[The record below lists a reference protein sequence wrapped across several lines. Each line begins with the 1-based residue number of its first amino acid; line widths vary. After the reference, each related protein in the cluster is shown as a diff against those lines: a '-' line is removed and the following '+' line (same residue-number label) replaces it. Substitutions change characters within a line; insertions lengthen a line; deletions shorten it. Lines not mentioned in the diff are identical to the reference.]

1 MAPDPYRRTNG
12 TASTAGAGASPPDSS
27 YLRLQLDNLLRREL
41 RVSDPGDPRLV
52 AEALLSRYQNTP
64 RARAIEQEAR
74 GLPVL
79 QITQLPMPIGIQQ
92 QSSSSAELTQALDD
106 VDRDLKELTTN
117 TLLKDVTPELEG
129 WAQAVRSAIRE
140 GTAAARFGLDPRQRD
155 KAMAIRRQLGDYARL
170 ARLIGAF
177 TPNMSQ
183 TYRKFAQSLDE
194 VAALILVLI
203 GESLANAGFNGGQF
217 LLQVAYSDLQVRRDA
232 AIYAL
237 RNLVGSTQEAYGP
250 SEWPRGID
258 AYRRLYDRLE
268 EQGQGDLRS
277 LLVEEELARVMD
289 ELIQR
294 AAHGNPE
301 GLRALSATAQIDLQR
316 IRRLIAIGFS
326 AAVPESPPLAA
337 FLEALQLFA
346 DAFTSAGGAR
356 LVRIARPPILLYGLY
371 GANGI
376 GRAEQALLGL
386 IIARSRLADLL
397 DCYLGC
403 SCEET
408 RVECQVMLD
417 SILHDID
424 RAIDLYALG
433 TQDFGEPERRA
444 AAYAFVVEAFERID
458 RARPANAVCLPR
470 VGGAAH
476 AAGMTQH
483 QLDEDM
489 GESEFSLPSV
499 APVSASALPALASS
513 SPIRDLLRALRAA
526 LRPPI
531 STADPTLRAI
541 FNDLRGAA
549 RQIEA
554 QLRALQTQEADAL
567 ADRIAVALL
576 AVPNPPGE
584 LEDVLVELRQLVR
597 LYRLAWR
604 GALLLQQNR
613 VAVIWPG
620 SVAAFFEPLTNEL
633 CVQRRAEERWQDLV
647 KTMSP
652 SCLRQGNAVLAGERL
667 IADALV
673 LVAGTCEDDDVKI
686 PPDIETSLDNLV
698 NATTVTGGG
707 RWP

>member
-12 TASTAGAGASPPDSS
+12 TASSAGAASTPPDSS

-41 RVSDPGDPRLV
+41 RVSDPSDPRLV

-79 QITQLPMPIGIQQ
+79 QVAQLPMPIGLQQ

-106 VDRDLKELTTN
+106 IDRDLKELTTN

-217 LLQVAYSDLQVRRDA
+217 LLQVAYTDLQVRRDA
-232 AIYAL
+232 AIHAL
-237 RNLVGSTQEAYGP
+237 RNLVGSTQEAFGP
-250 SEWPRGID
+250 SEWPRGLD

-268 EQGQGDLRS
+268 AQGQGDLRS

-316 IRRLIAIGFS
+316 IRRLISIGFT

-356 LVRIARPPILLYGLY
+356 LLHIARPPILLYGLY
-371 GANGI
+371 GASGI
-376 GRAEQALLGL
+376 GRAEQALLNL

-403 SCEET
+403 SCEAS
-408 RVECQVMLD
+408 RVECQVLLD
-417 SILHDID
+417 SILHDLD

-433 TQDFGEPERRA
+433 THDFGEPERRA
-444 AAYAFVVEAFERID
+444 AAYAFVIDAFNRTYGTCLLGPNQVAPEAAQAAPRQLQEN
-458 RARPANAVCLPR
+458 ARPYSTIDASTRVRAAVTNATTPDSLSRRIGEILSLVRGDLRPLVSTGDPTIR
-470 VGGAAH
+470 EIFEALRES
-476 AAGMTQH
+476 AGQ
-483 QLDEDM
+483 
-489 GESEFSLPSV
+489 
-499 APVSASALPALASS
+499 
-513 SPIRDLLRALRAA
+513 IRDQLVSLGTPAA
-526 LRPPI
+526 
-531 STADPTLRAI
+531 
-541 FNDLRGAA
+541 
-549 RQIEA
+549 IE
-554 QLRALQTQEADAL
+554 L
-567 ADRIAVALL
+567 AHDIDEGLNRL
-576 AVPNPPGE
+576 PNPPPQSIE
-584 LEDVLVELRQLVR
+584 DIVVDLESLVDVYQS
-597 LYRLAWR
+597 AWR
-604 GALLLQQNR
+604 GAVMLQQSQII
-613 VAVIWPG
+613 VPWPG
-620 SVAAFFEPLTNEL
+620 DVTAFFSPLAGEL
-633 CVQRRAEERWQDLV
+633 CVQRRAEERWQQLV
-647 KTMSP
+647 ATMSP
-652 SCLRQGNAVLAGERL
+652 SCLRQQGRAVHAGEEL
-667 IADALV
+667 ITRALRIVGGECAD
-673 LVAGTCEDDDVKI
+673 EDVRI
-686 PPDIETSLDNLV
+686 PPDLETSFDNFV
-698 NATTVTGGG
+698 NGTTVTGRG